1 MALSPDPRLEPNLE
15 PRPEPSPAPSGANPP
30 PPADPI
36 AAILQVIGLGER
48 FLVCSHARPDGDAVG
63 SMLALGMLLRQLG
76 KHADLVNPDSLPV
89 VYRGLPEA
97 GSIAFAL
104 SVRGHYDAVI
114 LLECD
119 SVGRAGLRGLDQY
132 FLINIDHHI
141 TGSDWA
147 DLNWIDHQ
155 AVSVGELVHRLVQAS
170 GAVVTPQMA
179 TCLYTTLLTDTGGF
193 NYGSLRASTFALAR
207 DLVLAGADPVRIAQD
222 VCFSA
227 PVSKMLLLGAAL
239 SNLKREGRLCWLSI
253 THNDMVRTSA
263 ADEDCEGIVNY
274 ALGIAGIEA
283 AAFFRELPES
293 RIRVSLR
300 SKGSINIAAIA
311 EHFGGGGHEFAAGCA
326 VDGPL
331 HEAVDRILAAIR
343 SALAAVHAARP
354 RQSDST

>member
-1 MALSPDPRLEPNLE
+1 MAPRTE
-15 PRPEPSPAPSGANPP
+15 PRTAPRGVTSPP
-30 PPADPI
+30 PPDPV
-36 AAILQVIGLGER
+36 AAILQIIGQGGR

-63 SMLALGMLLRQLG
+63 SMLAMAMLLRQLG
-76 KHADLVNPDSLPV
+76 KHADLVNPDRVPV

-97 GSIAFAL
+97 DSIAFAL

-119 SVGRAGLRGLDQY
+119 GIERAGLRGLDQY

-147 DLNWIDHQ
+147 NLNWIDHQ

-170 GAVVTPQMA
+170 GAQVTPQMA

-193 NYGSLRASTFALAR
+193 VYGSLHASTFALAR
-207 DLVLAGADPVRIAQD
+207 DLVLAGADPVRIARD

-227 PVSKMLLLGAAL
+227 PVSKMLILGAAL
-239 SNLKREGRLCWLSI
+239 SNLKRDGRLCWLSI

-283 AAFFRELPES
+283 AAFFRELPEG
-293 RIRVSLR
+293 RIQISLR

-311 EHFGGGGHEFAAGCA
+311 GHFGGGGHEFAAGCT

-331 HEAVDRILAAIR
+331 REAVDYILAEIR
-343 SALAAVHAARP
+343 SALAAVHCP
-354 RQSDST
+354 